1 MNNTFTDN
9 HISLKGIE
17 QQFEK
22 WRASRKH
29 RTEAIPD
36 HLWQAAAKLCA
47 QYGISH
53 ISRHLRLSYTELKKH
68 ACELSPTSLHF
79 KALDLCT
86 LTGQWQIECSRP
98 DGTRLQMS
106 GSGQLF
112 DVSNILNT
120 FLS

>member
-1 MNNTFTDN
+1 MNKIFTDN
-9 HISLKGIE
+9 RIALKAIE

-29 RTEAIPD
+29 RAEPIPD
-36 HLWQAAAKLCA
+36 HLWQAAAGLCA
-47 QYGISH
+47 QYGISPV
-53 ISRHLRLSYTELKKH
+53 SRHLRLSYTELKKH
-68 ACELSPTSLHF
+68 AGELSPASVHF

-86 LTGQWQIECSRP
+86 PAGQWQIECRRP

-106 GSGQLF
+106 GSGEPP
-112 DVSNILNT
+112 DVNNILIT